1 MSTED
6 LGELARAA
14 FEADVAAAPRMT
26 LRGGAA
32 VDSYDEP
39 SGFDPRLDQTTDAY
53 LEAYAYW
60 ALPHLDPISRRHY
73 LPALIDYALRHL
85 DDPAMVTEGLVASLR
100 PPDRDPPRLAS
111 LSAEQERVVVAVLDV
126 LAFDARSVH
135 RDFAMQVLEEYWV
148 PGALYRNRAAGADDG
163 CSESDSQP
171 PPRAR

>member
-1 MSTED
+1 VSTED
-6 LGELARAA
+6 LGERARAA

-60 ALPHLDPISRRHY
+60 ALPHLDPISWRHY
-73 LPALIDYALRHL
+73 LP
-85 DDPAMVTEGLVASLR
+85 SLR

-163 CSESDSQP
+163 GSESDSQP